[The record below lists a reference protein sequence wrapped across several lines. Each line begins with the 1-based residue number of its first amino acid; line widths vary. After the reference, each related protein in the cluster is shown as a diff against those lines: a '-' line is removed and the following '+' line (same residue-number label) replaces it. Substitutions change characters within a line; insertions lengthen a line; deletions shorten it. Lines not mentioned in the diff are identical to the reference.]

1 MNKLSDK
8 IVKHKWLI
16 LIIGLVL
23 LIPAI
28 IGYINTTINYDIL
41 VYLPEDIE
49 TMKGQEL
56 LTNDFNMGA
65 FSVSVLEN
73 MNPKQILD
81 YEDKVKQ
88 IDGVEKVITINDLIG
103 TSIPIDILPSDLK
116 DKVYKDNSTL
126 LAITF
131 KESTSNEKTLKAVEE
146 IRKISNNAKIG
157 GMSAMVLDTMNLS
170 DKEVLIYVIIAV
182 ILCIIVLIIC
192 LDSYVVPFILLLNIG
207 IAIIYNMGT
216 NIFLG
221 NISYITKAISA
232 VLQLGVT
239 TDFSIFLYHRYETL
253 KKDKKKDEAMSLA
266 IKDTFISVI
275 GSSLTTIAGFLALC
289 SMTLLLG
296 KDIGIV
302 MAKGVLLGVICVL
315 TIFPSLL
322 LIFDKWVE
330 KTTHKNILPEFNH
343 IKNFT
348 LKHYKLILIIFI
360 LLLIPAYIGNKNVN
374 TYFNLSESL
383 PKDLPFNVANAKV
396 KDKFKIGSPTAILI
410 DKNIKNNTVNEM
422 LNKIEDLDGVGFAI
436 GYSKLSDLAI
446 PESMLPEDVIKLFKS
461 DKYQMILVNSEYEIA
476 TNELNDQ
483 ITKIT
488 DIVKSYDQ
496 NSIVAGEGPL
506 MKDLIKIS
514 DTDFHNVNYTSIAV
528 IFIIM
533 LFVLKSISLPIILV
547 FAIEFAIFMNM
558 STFYYTGIT
567 LPFIASIVIGT
578 IQLGATID
586 YAILMTTKYL
596 EKRKTSNKYDSMKY
610 SLDNSVKSIFTSGLC
625 FFAATFGVGI
635 YSKIDMIGAIC
646 HLIARGAIISMIVV
660 ILVLPSLL
668 LVCDK
673 LIIKTTK
680 GFKKGGNIMN
690 KKLNTAL
697 LIIGLLIPFSVNA
710 AAKNETVYQIIDS
723 NNNSTTTVTEVL
735 ENIEGDV
742 IDESDLENILNING
756 EEQYFKDNN
765 KLTWKSNGNSIY
777 YQGNTNKKLP
787 IDISIKYYL
796 DDKEVNVKSLKGKAG
811 HITIKINYKNNDK
824 HGDLYT
830 PFVVTMGT
838 IIKSENVSHSSI
850 DTGKIVSNGKENIV
864 VGIAT
869 PGLSDSLGINALK
882 DLNSLT
888 IEYDTTSFEESD
900 IYNVYSPNL
909 LSSSDLKVFDKL
921 DDLYKK
927 IDTLS
932 SSSKKLVDGA
942 KKISNGMDEY
952 TDKFVQYKDGVNKL
966 NGGISKA
973 YNSYSQINGGI
984 QKITS
989 VENLS
994 QLETLAS
1001 VLKTLPETLKK
1012 ANTVIN
1018 KVNTLFSDEQM
1029 QYLNLVSNNEKSIC
1043 TTLKGLKNYRVSL
1056 DLSALSNPSLG
1067 LNDAQISA
1075 ITNNITNGINAET
1088 NELKTTLTEVA
1099 TKACTDNLILNGG
1112 TNQQTGAKVDGLLT
1126 TLISMKNEIA
1136 TLQNSLTTFSNYDLN
1151 TISDVIMLLENG
1163 LKELSGYSSQFKSGL
1178 KEISTSTNTINNYTK
1193 DLYSAT
1199 ELLDDGTTELK
1210 NGIEKFNDE
1219 GIEKIVDYVNG
1230 DVKSLESKFKALQ
1243 ELGNNYDTFTMKNPK
1258 MNGETKFIV
1267 KIEAN

>member
-116 DKVYKDNSTL
+116 NKVYKDNTTL

-207 IAIIYNMGT
+207 IAILYNMGT

-446 PESMLPEDVIKLFKS
+446 PESMLPEDIIKLFKS

-680 GFKKGGNIMN
+680 GFKKGGKIMN

-710 AAKNETVYQIIDS
+710 ATKNETVYQIIDS

-909 LSSSDLKVFDKL
+909 LSSGDLKVFDKL
-921 DDLYKK
+921 DGIYKK
-927 IDTLS
+927 VDQLS
-932 SSSKKLVDGA
+932 STSTKIVKGA
-942 KKISNGMDEY
+942 KKLKTGVNEY
-952 TDKFVQYKDGVNKL
+952 TTNFKTYKNGINELNQGTKKL
-966 NGGISKA
+966 NSGYKEINTGIVTI
-973 YNSYSQINGGI
+973 NSSLSELE
-984 QKITS
+984 S
-989 VENLS
+989 VTELLS
-994 QLETLAS
+994 QLKNGLGKIYNS
-1001 VLKTLPETLKK
+1001 IGSKTTE
-1012 ANTVIN
+1012 
-1018 KVNTLFSDEQM
+1018 NTLLNGLYSLKIAIANLNSELQTVNSNDKNVLDIIKMYCTSGNINASDCTK
-1029 QYLNLVSNNEKSIC
+1029 LNKLLTINDSITKSKIGNIAGTENPNIAYILKSMDNGIDTMINGLNEIKTNLDTINQK
-1043 TTLKGLKNYRVSL
+1043 LNIE
-1056 DLSALSNPSLG
+1056 DLSNKIG
-1067 LNDAQISA
+1067 
-1075 ITNNITNGINAET
+1075 
-1088 NELKTTLTEVA
+1088 
-1099 TKACTDNLILNGG
+1099 
-1112 TNQQTGAKVDGLLT
+1112 
-1126 TLISMKNEIA
+1126 
-1136 TLQNSLTTFSNYDLN
+1136 SLT
-1151 TISDVIMLLENG
+1151 NG
-1163 LKELSGYSSQFKSGL
+1163 LKELKDGSDKFNNGLNTLSS
-1178 KEISTSTNTINNYTK
+1178 STDKIDNATSQLYDATTTINEGVKT
-1193 DLYSAT
+1193 LS
-1199 ELLDDGTTELK
+1199 
-1210 NGIEKFNDE
+1210 NGIEKFDSD
-1219 GIEKIVDYVNG
+1219 GIQKIASYING
-1230 DVKSLESKFKALQ
+1230 DLKTIENKFKRL
-1243 ELGNNYDTFTMKNPK
+1243 EDLGNQYDTFTMKNPK

>member
-1 MNKLSDK
+1 MNKFSDK

-28 IGYINTTINYDIL
+28 IGYINTNINYDIL

-73 MNPKQILD
+73 MNSKQILD
-81 YEDKVKQ
+81 YENKVKQ

-116 DKVYKDNSTL
+116 DKVYKDNTTL

-207 IAIIYNMGT
+207 IAILYNMGT

-253 KKDKKKDEAMSLA
+253 KKNKKKDEAMSLA

-680 GFKKGGNIMN
+680 GFKKGGIIMN

-710 AAKNETVYQIIDS
+710 ATKNETVYQIIDS

-921 DDLYKK
+921 DGIYKK
-927 IDTLS
+927 VDQLS
-932 SSSKKLVDGA
+932 STSTKIVKGA
-942 KKISNGMDEY
+942 KKLKTGVNEY
-952 TDKFVQYKDGVNKL
+952 TTNFKTYKNGINELNQGTKKL
-966 NGGISKA
+966 NSGYKEINTGIVTI
-973 YNSYSQINGGI
+973 NSSLSELE
-984 QKITS
+984 S
-989 VENLS
+989 VTELLS
-994 QLETLAS
+994 QLKNGLGKIYNS
-1001 VLKTLPETLKK
+1001 IGSKTTE
-1012 ANTVIN
+1012 
-1018 KVNTLFSDEQM
+1018 NTLLNGLYSLKIAIANLNSELQTVNSNDKNVLDIIKIYCTSGNIDASDCTKLDQLLSINDSITKSKIGKIAGTENPNIAYILKSM
-1029 QYLNLVSNNEKSIC
+1029 DNGIDTMINGLNEIKTNLGTINQKLNID
-1043 TTLKGLKNYRVSL
+1043 
-1056 DLSALSNPSLG
+1056 DLSNKIG
-1067 LNDAQISA
+1067 
-1075 ITNNITNGINAET
+1075 
-1088 NELKTTLTEVA
+1088 
-1099 TKACTDNLILNGG
+1099 
-1112 TNQQTGAKVDGLLT
+1112 
-1126 TLISMKNEIA
+1126 
-1136 TLQNSLTTFSNYDLN
+1136 SLT
-1151 TISDVIMLLENG
+1151 NG
-1163 LKELSGYSSQFKSGL
+1163 LKELKDGSDKFNNGLNTLSS
-1178 KEISTSTNTINNYTK
+1178 STDKIDNATSQLYDATTTINEGVKT
-1193 DLYSAT
+1193 LS
-1199 ELLDDGTTELK
+1199 
-1210 NGIEKFNDE
+1210 NGIEKFDSD
-1219 GIEKIVDYVNG
+1219 GIQKIASYING
-1230 DVKSLESKFKALQ
+1230 DLKSIENKFKRL
-1243 ELGNNYDTFTMKNPK
+1243 EDLGNQYDTFTMKNPK